1 MKIKLTKLFVEF
13 FKSEQASGVI
23 LILCTITSI
32 MIANSYFG
40 NGYSDFWHTK
50 VGFETSGIAL
60 KYSVEHW
67 INDGLMAVFFL
78 LIGLEI
84 ERELYFGE
92 LSDLKNATL
101 PIFAAIGGM
110 AIPAVLHFLFNR
122 GTETQAGVAI
132 PMATD
137 IAFALG
143 VLALLGSRVPISL
156 KIFLTALAII
166 DDLGAIAIIALFYVG
181 DFSLLY
187 LVLALG
193 IFAGLLVLNRL
204 GIHWLPFY
212 LIPGI
217 VMWYFML
224 KSGIH
229 ATIAG
234 VLLAF
239 VIPFAR
245 GDEDSTSYKL
255 QHFLHKPVA
264 FIIMPLFALANT
276 GIALT
281 GNWIE
286 GLVTSNSLGIFA
298 GLFVGKPLGI
308 VLFSFLAVKIGL
320 SQLPNDVSWKHIIG
334 AGFLS
339 GIGFTMSIFITL
351 LAFGNPEIIQSSKI
365 SILLSSLVAGT
376 VGFLILNREIAKSI
390 GKTKNAY
397 KACSNCVTR
406 QKIEKKLPQNHSP
419 IGINIIIAW
428 FQAQILAGSK

>member
-1 MKIKLTKLFVEF
+1 MIDNKSMKTRLTKLFVEF
-13 FKSEQASGVI
+13 LESEQASGII
-23 LILCTITSI
+23 LIFCTVASI

-40 NGYSDFWHTK
+40 KGYSDFWHTK
-50 VGFETSGIAL
+50 VGFEIDGIAL
-60 KYSVEHW
+60 KYSVEYW
-67 INDGLMAVFFL
+67 INDGLMAIFFL

-84 ERELYFGE
+84 ERELYIGE

-110 AIPAVLHFLFNR
+110 AIPALLHFLFNR
-122 GTETQAGVAI
+122 GTGTQGGIGI

-143 VLALLGSRVPISL
+143 ALALLGNKVPVSL
-156 KIFLTALAII
+156 KVFLTALAIT
-166 DDLGAIAIIALFYVG
+166 DDLGAIIIIALFYVG
-181 DFSLLY
+181 DFLLLY

-193 IFAGLLVLNRL
+193 VFTGLLILNRL
-204 GIHWLPFY
+204 DVRYLPFY
-212 LIPGI
+212 LIPGVI
-217 VMWYFML
+217 MWYFIL

-229 ATIAG
+229 PSFAG

-239 VIPFAR
+239 AIPFRR
-245 GDEDSTSYKL
+245 GDEKSPSYKL

-286 GLVTSNSLGIFA
+286 GLGTSNSLGIFA

-308 VLFSFLAVKIGL
+308 ALFSFLAFRLGL
-320 SQLPNDVSWKHIIG
+320 SRLPSDVTWKHILG
-334 AGFLS
+334 AGFLG

-351 LAFGNPEIIQSSKI
+351 LAFNDPEIIRSSKTVV
-365 SILLSSLVAGT
+365 LLSSLLAGT
-376 VGFLILNREIAKSI
+376 AGYLILNSTA
-390 GKTKNAY
+390 TKEG
-397 KACSNCVTR
+397 
-406 QKIEKKLPQNHSP
+406 Q
-419 IGINIIIAW
+419 
-428 FQAQILAGSK
+428 

>member
-1 MKIKLTKLFVEF
+1 MKTKLTKLFIEF
-13 FKSEQASGVI
+13 FESEQASGVI
-23 LILCTITSI
+23 LILCTIISI
-32 MIANSYFG
+32 FIANSYFG
-40 NGYSDFWHTK
+40 KGYLDFWHTK
-50 VGFETSGIAL
+50 VGFETNSIAL
-60 KYSVEHW
+60 KYSLEHW

-84 ERELYFGE
+84 EREIYIGE

-110 AIPAVLHFLFNR
+110 ATPAVLHFLFNR
-122 GTETQAGVAI
+122 GIETQMGVGI

-143 VLALLGSRVPISL
+143 VLALLGSRVPVSL

-181 DFSLLY
+181 DFSLIY
-187 LVLALG
+187 FVLALG
-193 IFAGLLVLNRL
+193 ILAGLFVLNRF
-204 GIHWLPFY
+204 GVHWLPLY

-217 VMWYFML
+217 FMWYFML

-239 VIPFAR
+239 VIPFGN
-245 GDEDSTSYKL
+245 GDEKSPSYKL

-264 FIIMPLFALANT
+264 FIIMPIFALANT
-276 GIALT
+276 GITLT

-298 GLFVGKPLGI
+298 GLFIGKPLGI
-308 VLFSFLAVKIGL
+308 VLFSFLAIKIGL
-320 SQLPNDVSWKHIIG
+320 SQLPNEVSWKHIIG
-334 AGFLS
+334 AGFLG

-351 LAFGNPEIIQSSKI
+351 LAFNNPEVVQSSKI
-365 SILLSSLVAGT
+365 SILLSSLLAGT
-376 VGFLILNREIAKSI
+376 VGFIILSKEIAKSV
-390 GKTKNAY
+390 GATKNA
-397 KACSNCVTR
+397 
-406 QKIEKKLPQNHSP
+406 
-419 IGINIIIAW
+419 
-428 FQAQILAGSK
+428 